1 MMTDCSGPRCPETA
15 PATVA
20 RRNDGPVAA
29 DASDLHDDALWLG
42 GAYELAMEVGE
53 RDDARLD
60 AALTALWAAAG
71 VTGCQG
77 VDGVSVGRGAPAA
90 WVDTPCTVASL
101 QRHGRLAG
109 LVTLPRRRSVVCGA
123 RAVRQTSGTDW
134 LVFFIPVGALDLAEP
149 RSAAFP
155 FRGGDSLLWRRPLD
169 RWLAGIGA
177 QVHAQVPLRLALIGP
192 EVAGLTTAR
201 SLGGQPPAERW
212 AAYLIPSDS
221 GLEYHRA
228 DR

>member
-1 MMTDCSGPRCPETA
+1 M
-15 PATVA
+15 
-20 RRNDGPVAA
+20 AA

-42 GAYELAMEVGE
+42 GAYELAMELGE
-53 RDDARLD
+53 RDDTRLD
-60 AALTALWAAAG
+60 AALAALWAAAG
-71 VTGCQG
+71 VAGCQG
-77 VDGVSVGRGAPAA
+77 GTDGGES
-90 WVDTPCTVASL
+90 WVDAPCTVAGL
-101 QRHGRLAG
+101 QRFGRLAG
-109 LVTLPRRRSVVCGA
+109 LVTLPRRRTVVCGA
-123 RAVRQTSGTDW
+123 RAVRQASGTDW

-177 QVHAQVPLRLALIGP
+177 QVHARVPLRLALVGP

-212 AAYLIPSDS
+212 AAYLMPAAG
-221 GLEYHRA
+221 GLEYHQA

>member
-1 MMTDCSGPRCPETA
+1 MM
-15 PATVA
+15 V
-20 RRNDGPVAA
+20 PVAA

-53 RDDARLD
+53 RDDARLE
-60 AALTALWAAAG
+60 AALTTLWAVAG
-71 VTGCQG
+71 VAGCHG
-77 VDGVSVGRGAPAA
+77 GTDGGET
-90 WVDTPCTVASL
+90 WVDAPCTVAAL

-109 LVTLPRRRSVVCGA
+109 LVTLPRGRNGRTVVCGA
-123 RAVRQTSGTDW
+123 RAVRQASGTDW

-155 FRGGDSLLWRRPLD
+155 FRGSDSLLWRRPLD

-177 QVHAQVPLRLALIGP
+177 QVHARLPLRLALIGP

-201 SLGGQPPAERW
+201 RLNGRPPAERW
-212 AAYLIPSDS
+212 AAYLIPTAS
-221 GLEYHRA
+221 GLEYHQA

>member
-1 MMTDCSGPRCPETA
+1 MMGA
-15 PATVA
+15 
-20 RRNDGPVAA
+20 VAA

-42 GAYELAMEVGE
+42 GAYELAMELGE

-60 AALTALWAAAG
+60 AALTALWAAAD
-71 VTGCQG
+71 VAGCQG
-77 VDGVSVGRGAPAA
+77 GTDGGES
-90 WVDTPCTVASL
+90 WVDAPCSVTGL
-101 QRHGRLAG
+101 QRFGRLAG
-109 LVTLPRRRSVVCGA
+109 LVTLPRRRTVVCGA
-123 RAVRQTSGTDW
+123 RAVRQASGTDW

-177 QVHAQVPLRLALIGP
+177 RVHAQVPLRLALIGP

-201 SLGGQPPAERW
+201 RLGGEPPAERW
-212 AAYLIPSDS
+212 AAYLIPSAAE
-221 GLEYHRA
+221 LEYHQA

>member
-1 MMTDCSGPRCPETA
+1 MM
-15 PATVA
+15 V
-20 RRNDGPVAA
+20 PVAA
-29 DASDLHDDALWLG
+29 DASDLRDDALWLG
-42 GAYELAMEVGE
+42 GAYELAVELGE
-53 RDDARLD
+53 RDDARLE
-60 AALTALWAAAG
+60 AALTTLWAAAE
-71 VTGCQG
+71 VAGCHAA
-77 VDGVSVGRGAPAA
+77 GRDDPGTWTDAPCSAA
-90 WVDTPCTVASL
+90 EL

-109 LVTLPRRRSVVCGA
+109 LVTLPRQRTVVCGA
-123 RAVRQTSGTDW
+123 RAVRQVSGTDW

-177 QVHAQVPLRLALIGP
+177 RLFAAVPFRLALIGP

-212 AAYLIPSDS
+212 AAYLIPSGS
-221 GLEYHRA
+221 GLEYHHA

>member
-1 MMTDCSGPRCPETA
+1 M
-15 PATVA
+15 
-20 RRNDGPVAA
+20 AA

-42 GAYELAMEVGE
+42 GAYELAIELGE

-60 AALTALWAAAG
+60 AALTALWEAAG
-71 VTGCQG
+71 VVGCQ
-77 VDGVSVGRGAPAA
+77 AA
-90 WVDTPCTVASL
+90 VRAEPGTWTDSPCTAAAL

-109 LVTLPRRRSVVCGA
+109 QVALPRRRTVVCGA
-123 RAVRQTSGTDW
+123 RAVRQRSGADW

-177 QVHAQVPLRLALIGP
+177 EVHAAVPFRLALIGP
-192 EVAGLTTAR
+192 EVAGLTSAR
-201 SLGGQPPAERW
+201 SLGGRPPAERW
-212 AAYLIPSDS
+212 AAYLLPSGD
-221 GLEYHRA
+221 GLEYHQA

>member
-1 MMTDCSGPRCPETA
+1 M
-15 PATVA
+15 
-20 RRNDGPVAA
+20 AA
-29 DASDLHDDALWLG
+29 DASDLRDDTLWLG
-42 GAYELAMEVGE
+42 GAYELAVELGE
-53 RDDARLD
+53 RDDVRLE
-60 AALTALWAAAG
+60 AALTTLWAVADVAGCHAADRDD
-71 VTGCQG
+71 TGTWTE
-77 VDGVSVGRGAPAA
+77 APLTA
-90 WVDTPCTVASL
+90 VAL

-109 LVTLPRRRSVVCGA
+109 LVTLPRRRTVVCGV
-123 RAVRQTSGTDW
+123 RAVRQVSGTDW

-177 QVHAQVPLRLALIGP
+177 RVYEAVPFRLALIGP

-201 SLGGQPPAERW
+201 SLGGQPPVERW
-212 AAYLIPSDS
+212 AAYLIPSDA
-221 GLEYHRA
+221 GLEYHPA